1 MAGAVV
7 LLLDS
12 SLTTHAR
19 TLTGLP
25 HFCHR
30 RRYDRRFHLKLM
42 RIGFTPTESSSF
54 DPSRDTTIDVA
65 LAPNA
70 LVHPLDLKLQP

>member
-1 MAGAVV
+1 
-7 LLLDS
+7 
-12 SLTTHAR
+12 
-19 TLTGLP
+19 
-25 HFCHR
+25 
-30 RRYDRRFHLKLM
+30 M